1 MDRRWIL
8 GGLLLAGGI
17 GVAKIVT
24 AHPKVRDDTRLL
36 LIGDSL
42 AQGLS
47 PHLKELATDE
57 RIPHLGAGV
66 SGSRVDQWIDSQWLA
81 SALDEFGPTLVL
93 ISLGTNDAY
102 SNFSPEQ
109 VVEHVRS
116 LLARIPEDV
125 EVVWVGVPGLPG
137 SYSGRSP
144 NVDMLEGIEDEAPYY
159 YESHELEIPRG
170 PDALHP
176 TARGYAGWAGDLW
189 DWLT

>member
-1 MDRRWIL
+1 VDRRWIL

-17 GVAKIVT
+17 GVARIVT

-36 LIGDSL
+36 LIGDS
-42 AQGLS
+42 
-47 PHLKELATDE
+47 
-57 RIPHLGAGV
+57 AGV
-66 SGSRVDQWIDSQWLA
+66 SGSRIDQWIDSQWLT
-81 SALDEFGPTLVL
+81 SALEEFGPTLIL

-109 VVEHVRS
+109 VVEHMRS
-116 LLARIPEDV
+116 LLARVPEDV
-125 EVVWVGVPGLPG
+125 EVVWIGVPGLPA

-144 NVDMLEGIEDEAPYY
+144 NLDMLEAIEGEAPYY
-159 YESHELEIPRG
+159 YESHDLEIPRG